1 MKITKST
8 EVSAKE
14 LAAVL
19 GVSDRRIRQYVEEEV
34 IPAIGNNQFNLS
46 DCVAAF
52 VGFKTKP
59 VSYDSSGQVID
70 FNEQRARKTKL
81 EADKIEFQNQID
93 TGKYRLI
100 EEVTGEMQD
109 AVRVS
114 ASVLNNLKLNV
125 ARLAPEL
132 PNRALDAIEKESAKA
147 LTAIIELDENY
158 QAIEAEVSDS
168 VDIGARIV

>member
-1 MKITKST
+1 MKITRST

-19 GVSDRRIRQYVEEEV
+19 GVSDRRVRQYVEEEV
-34 IPAIGNNQFNLS
+34 IPAIGNNKFNLS

-52 VGFKTKP
+52 VEFKTKP
-59 VSYDSSGQVID
+59 VTYDGDGKVID

-81 EADKIEFQNQID
+81 EADKIEFQNKID

-114 ASVLNNLKLNV
+114 ASVLNNLKLNI

-158 QAIEAEVSDS
+158 KAIEAEVNDS
-168 VDIGARIV
+168 VDIST